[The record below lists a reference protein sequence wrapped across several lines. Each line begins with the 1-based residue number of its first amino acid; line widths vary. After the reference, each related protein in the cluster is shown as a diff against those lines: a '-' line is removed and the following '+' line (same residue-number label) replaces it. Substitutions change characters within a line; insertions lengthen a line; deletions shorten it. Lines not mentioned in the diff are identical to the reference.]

1 MSDPHAGFSFALQN
15 PHAPI
20 QATKLC
26 IKHVGYM
33 GKIAETPKLCVI
45 ALKNNVSFNF
55 CANQKIHSMKK
66 ELEAGMAHTEIKKV
80 ESSDTAATYGSGTLE
95 VFATPAMIAF
105 MENTAMKAVLPY
117 LPDGY
122 DTVGFEVNI
131 RHLKPTPVGERV
143 ECKTVL
149 SEVAEKK
156 LVFEVELHDGGGV
169 IGKGSHTRYIINK
182 EKFMSNL

>member
-1 MSDPHAGFSFALQN
+1 MHQAGGLHLKGCRDTQILAALQN
-15 PHAPI
+15 NVCIHVFPI
-20 QATKLC
+20 K
-26 IKHVGYM
+26 K
-33 GKIAETPKLCVI
+33 P
-45 ALKNNVSFNF
+45 N
-55 CANQKIHSMKK
+55 SMKK
-66 ELEAGMAHTEIKKV
+66 ELEAGMAHTETKRV
-80 ESSDTAATYGSGTLE
+80 EPSDTAATYGSGTLQ

-122 DTVGFEVNI
+122 DTVGFEVNM
-131 RHLKPTPVGERV
+131 RHLKPSPVGEQV
-143 ECKTVL
+143 ACKTVL

-156 LVFEVELHDGGGV
+156 LVFEVEVHDGSGV